1 MRQADRAHL
10 RQPAGRA
17 GGLTG
22 SVGSVRERWDIM
34 LKRIVSTLFA
44 SVFLAGLFGMTAA
57 CNTIHGAGQDIEQ
70 GGAKI
75 KEEAN
80 ERR

>member
-1 MRQADRAHL
+1 MF
-10 RQPAGRA
+10 
-17 GGLTG
+17 
-22 SVGSVRERWDIM
+22 
-34 LKRIVSTLFA
+34 KRIVSTLFA
-44 SVFLAGLFGMTAA
+44 SVFLAGLFGLVGTTAA